1 MALQDLL
8 YALTQ
13 VAHNFG
19 AVAVTAGA
27 LFARWPVRQSP
38 THQHR
43 LAGLV
48 LTGWLVQAGSG
59 ATLGAISL
67 AFHGALP
74 DIHGLALAAL
84 FLKMACATTGIL
96 TSAACLKWAAQWSV
110 QGQDAAWTL
119 LLALAVSALSATA
132 FLRWM
137 S

>member
-19 AVAVTAGA
+19 AVAVTAGP
-27 LFARWPVRQSP
+27 LFARWSARQSP
-38 THQHR
+38 APPHR
-43 LAGLV
+43 LSALV
-48 LTGWLVQAGSG
+48 LIGWLVQAGSG

-96 TSAACLKWAAQWSV
+96 TAAASLKWASQWSV
-110 QGQDAAWTL
+110 SRQNAVWSL
-119 LLALAVSALSATA
+119 LLALAVTALSAAA
-132 FLRWM
+132 FLRWF